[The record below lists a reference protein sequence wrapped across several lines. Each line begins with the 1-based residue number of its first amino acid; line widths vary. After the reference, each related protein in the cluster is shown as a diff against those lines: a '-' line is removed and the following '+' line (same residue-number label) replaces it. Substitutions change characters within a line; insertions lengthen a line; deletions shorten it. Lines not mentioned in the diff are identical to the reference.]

1 MAVTLMQRENHLS
14 DTTRL
19 DRHSTLPDDAIRP
32 LTRGVAAAVIPFL
45 LAAFIILYLFP
56 GSTGR
61 LFAWEI
67 ASPLTAALMGAG
79 YLGGAYFFG
88 RVLAGRRWHEVAAGF
103 PPVAVFTVIMLAVT
117 LLHWA
122 NFNTGNWPFWVWLGL
137 YLLTPILVTLA
148 WWSNRPAD
156 PRRSEPGD
164 ALLPP
169 AAGIVA
175 TAAGLALLAAA
186 IGLFVMPERAAE
198 LWPWPLTPLTAR
210 VVAGWLALLGVG
222 ALALRGERRWSAWRV
237 PLQSVLLWQ
246 ALLAVAFVWRREAF
260 GPGGPLNWFTLFT
273 IGGLIVAAGFYL
285 VMERRRRLRD
295 T

>member
-1 MAVTLMQRENHLS
+1 MTDS
-14 DTTRL
+14 TRL
-19 DRHSTLPDDAIRP
+19 VSTTALPDDAIRP

-45 LAAFIILYLFP
+45 LAAFAILYLFP
-56 GSTGR
+56 ATTGR

-88 RVLAGRRWHEVAAGF
+88 RVLSGPRWHHVAGGF
-103 PPVAVFTVIMLAVT
+103 PAVAVFTVIMLVTT

-122 NFNTGNWPFWVWLGL
+122 TFDPGHWPFWVWLAL
-137 YLLTPILVTLA
+137 YGLTPILVTLA
-148 WWSNRPAD
+148 WARNRATD
-156 PRRSEPGD
+156 PRRPEAGET
-164 ALLPP
+164 LLPP
-169 AAGIVA
+169 AAGVVA
-175 TAAGLALLAAA
+175 TAAGVVLLAAA
-186 IGLFVMPERAAE
+186 AGIFARPAAAAE
-198 LWPWPLTPLTAR
+198 VWPWPLTPLTAR

-246 ALLAVAFVWRREAF
+246 ALLALAFLWRRDDF

-273 IGGLIVAAGFYL
+273 VGGLLVAAAFYL
-285 VMERRRRLRD
+285 TLERRRWVD
-295 T
+295 SP